1 MRFEKIRLQNWGPF
15 QGSHEISLSTTDGA
29 PVVLIFGEN
38 GKGKT
43 SFAKALRWC
52 LYGEHSSVTP
62 AQYANWGKIVEGTDF
77 EVGVTVWFSVRSG
90 VNGDQDGEEFY
101 ELTRNFTARPD
112 GRTTLRVAAR
122 NIDTQL
128 RQTGAS
134 FVDQSQIPRF
144 VHKHLPLEMARFFLF
159 DGEELNSLKTEL
171 EGGGV
176 SSSVRDGIESVMG
189 IPALKELDGVI
200 RDKQKVIDKCQGRV
214 QGHLEAQQALE
225 TAKLNLEQ
233 KESTLIDTKR
243 TLKET
248 EDKVEALRA
257 DLARH
262 KEVADKLAQKELHIK
277 NKAAAEG
284 EARETQND
292 IREHLHES
300 WWIPLAAQ
308 IKKSQDREMRQ
319 RIQSGERIQLL
330 SRLAQLQSILDS
342 GTCSTCG
349 QTAGLGDAQRQE
361 MIEIREKVRTSI
373 DETIEQHGFVERFRD
388 PDVKLDRLRN
398 FLVDERRAL
407 NRAREIRDDLAIL
420 EMQLVEVDEEW
431 TKGLLPLLLNAQKFA
446 GGLKESVQS
455 LEKEVLELRSVE
467 SEKRKALV
475 RLGGIPESQEN
486 LSKALQQLQDII
498 GKVRE
503 SFRDKVR
510 EEVVRVASS
519 HYVNMMQ
526 NEDLIG
532 IDITSDF
539 RVRPINRAFD
549 EPKPLSSYGQSL
561 IAVYAFIGALMD
573 VSGNDGA
580 WLIDTVGSR
589 LDQDKMRAVWEWLS
603 TRNRQVIA
611 MPHSGELTKD
621 DATVFVGSRISRR
634 YEIVDAVSRDADSRI
649 VEVLS

>member
-1 MRFEKIRLQNWGPF
+1 MRFEKIRLENWGPF
-15 QGSHEISLSTTDGA
+15 KGFHEISLSTTDGA

-52 LYGEHSSVTP
+52 LYGEQSSVTP
-62 AQYANWGKIVEGTDF
+62 AQYANWGRILEGKDF
-77 EVGVTVWFSVRSG
+77 AVGVTVWFSVRSG
-90 VNGDQDGEEFY
+90 VDGDQDEEQSF

-112 GRTTLRVAAR
+112 GRTTLGVAAR

-128 RQTGAS
+128 RQTGAN
-134 FVDQSQIPRF
+134 FVDQSQISRF
-144 VHKHLPLEMARFFLF
+144 VQKHLPLEMARFFLF

-189 IPALKELDGVI
+189 IPALKELDALI
-200 RDKQKVIDKCQGRV
+200 RDQQKVIDKSQGRV

-225 TAKLNLEQ
+225 TASLNLER
-233 KESTLIDTKR
+233 KTSELNDTKR
-243 TLKET
+243 DLKET
-248 EDKVEALRA
+248 EDRVAALTA
-257 DLARH
+257 DLAKN
-262 KEVADKLAQKELHIK
+262 KEFADKIAQKELHIK

-284 EARETQND
+284 EARDAQNE
-292 IREHLHES
+292 IREHLHEF
-300 WWIPLAAQ
+300 WWIPLTEQ
-308 IKKSQDREMRQ
+308 IKKSQERETRQ
-319 RIQSGERIQLL
+319 RIQNRERNNLS

-349 QTAGLGDAQRQE
+349 QPAGLGEAERQE
-361 MIEIREKVRTSI
+361 MIEIREKLQTPADDI
-373 DETIEQHGFVERFRD
+373 IEQQGFVERFRN
-388 PDVKLDRLRN
+388 PDVQQLLVRN
-398 FLVDERRAL
+398 LLLDERRAL
-407 NRAREIRDDLAIL
+407 ARARDIKDDLAIL
-420 EMQLVEVDEEW
+420 EMQLAEVDEER
-431 TKGLLPLLLNAQKFA
+431 TKGILPLLLNAQKYE
-446 GGLKESVQS
+446 GGLKERVES
-455 LEKEVLELRSVE
+455 LEKQVLELRSVE

-486 LSKALQQLQDII
+486 RSKALQQLQDII

-510 EEVVRVASS
+510 EEVALVASS
-519 HYVNMMQ
+519 HYVTMME
-526 NEDLIG
+526 NEDLVG
-532 IDITSDF
+532 IDITPDF
-539 RVRPINRAFD
+539 RVRPISRVFD
-549 EPKPLSSYGQSL
+549 EPKPFSSYGQSL
-561 IAVYAFIGALMD
+561 IAVYAFIGALID

-589 LDQDKMRAVWEWLS
+589 LDKDKMRAVWEWLS

-621 DATVFVGSRISRR
+621 DATVFVGSRVSRR
-634 YEIVDAVSRDADSRI
+634 YEIVDANSRDADSRI
-649 VEVLS
+649 VEVFS